1 MKLTAEL
8 MNEIDQN
15 IHKIDRLKADIAQY
29 ERDIKEHN
37 ERKPQPPKVV
47 LDYEEYNQYLDDLQW
62 WQDTLENYQSLLD
75 GARENLRI
83 TRKDVM
89 AVLPRMIWFRT
100 QDGVLAYGI
109 SYDDW
114 GGGES
119 ILHIVGWSDNLY
131 NLDRRGS

>member
-8 MNEIDQN
+8 MNEIDQS
-15 IHKIDRLKADIAQY
+15 IHKIDRLKADINQY
-29 ERDIKEHN
+29 ELDIKEHN
-37 ERKPQPPKVV
+37 DQKPRPPKVV

-62 WQDTLENYQSLLD
+62 WQTTLENYQSLLD
-75 GARENLRI
+75 QARDNYKN
-83 TRKDVM
+83 TRKDIM

-109 SYDDW
+109 SYDNW

-119 ILHIVGWSDNLY
+119 TLHIVGWSDNLFK
-131 NLDRRGS
+131 LDRR

>member
-8 MNEIDQN
+8 MNEIDQC

-29 ERDIKEHN
+29 ERDINEHN

-47 LDYEEYNQYLDDLQW
+47 LDYEEYNQYLDDLHW
-62 WQDTLENYQSLLD
+62 WQTTLENYQSLLD
-75 GARENLRI
+75 QARQDFVN
-83 TRKDVM
+83 TRKDIM

-109 SYDDW
+109 SYDNW
-114 GGGES
+114 NS
-119 ILHIVGWSDNLY
+119 VILHVVNWSDNLY
-131 NLDRRGS
+131 NLDRR

>member
-8 MNEIDQN
+8 MNEIDQS

-29 ERDIKEHN
+29 ERDINEHN
-37 ERKPQPPKVV
+37 DRKPQPPKVV
-47 LDYEEYNQYLDDLQW
+47 LDYEEYNQYLDDLHW
-62 WQDTLENYQSLLD
+62 WQTTLENYQSLLD
-75 GARENLRI
+75 QARENYKN
-83 TRKDVM
+83 TRKDIM

-109 SYDDW
+109 SYDNW

-119 ILHIVGWSDNLY
+119 TLHIVGWSDNLFK
-131 NLDRRGS
+131 LDRRGS

>member
-8 MNEIDQN
+8 MNEIDQC

-29 ERDIKEHN
+29 ERDINEHN

-47 LDYEEYNQYLDDLQW
+47 LDYEEYNQYLDDLHW
-62 WQDTLENYQSLLD
+62 WQTTLKNYQSLLD
-75 GARENLRI
+75 QARENYNT
-83 TRKDVM
+83 TRKDIM

-100 QDGVLAYGI
+100 QDGTLAYGI
-109 SYDDW
+109 SYDNW

-119 ILHIVGWSDNLY
+119 ILHIVDWSDNLY

>member
-8 MNEIDQN
+8 MNEIDQS
-15 IHKIDRLKADIAQY
+15 IHKIDRLKTDINQY
-29 ERDIKEHN
+29 ELDIKDHN
-37 ERKPQPPKVV
+37 DRKPQPPKVV

-62 WQDTLENYQSLLD
+62 WQTTLENYQSLLD
-75 GARENLRI
+75 QARDNYKN
-83 TRKDVM
+83 TRKDIM

-109 SYDDW
+109 SYDNW

-119 ILHIVGWSDNLY
+119 TLHIVGWSDNLFK
-131 NLDRRGS
+131 LDRR

>member
-8 MNEIDQN
+8 MNEIDQS

-29 ERDIKEHN
+29 ERDINEHN
-37 ERKPQPPKVV
+37 ERNPQPPKVV

-62 WQDTLENYQSLLD
+62 WQTTLENYQSLLD
-75 GARENLRI
+75 QARENYKN
-83 TRKDVM
+83 TRKGIM

-109 SYDDW
+109 SYDNW

-119 ILHIVGWSDNLY
+119 TLHIVGWSDNLFK
-131 NLDRRGS
+131 LDRR

>member
-8 MNEIDQN
+8 MNKIDQC

-29 ERDIKEHN
+29 ERDINEHN
-37 ERKPQPPKVV
+37 NRKPQPPKVV

-114 GGGES
+114 GGGEP